1 MNVSNRFI
9 FVALLLFAFLTCS
22 KNPNAPDYEKE
33 IAVFGFLWG
42 NKPMTAERAMMISYT
57 QPIDAAYDLEQ
68 ATIKNA
74 NVTISEVSTGKIYV
88 LDDAKKPGFYFN
100 DSLIAKP
107 KTEYFLKIEVDNKV
121 VMARTSVPPLLN
133 LVTDLQQGNVDS
145 VYQDRLS
152 FEQPIFV
159 DCEDGEQIIIVDV
172 YCNESWENA
181 EYINPFWGQKKPGDA
196 GEYGGQDGNSEPR
209 HIVASAKFKDL
220 FSLNFPGQYVIDW
233 YASMIGFFGSYTMQ
247 VMAID
252 DNYYNFINKN
262 EYPELQ
268 SGVQGGIGVFGSM
281 CGEMYQLYILKP

>member
-9 FVALLLFAFLTCS
+9 FVVLLLVTILSCS

-42 NKPMTAERAMMISYT
+42 NKPMTADRAMMISYT
-57 QPIDAAYDLEQ
+57 QPIDDAYDLEQ

-74 NVTISEVSTGKIYV
+74 NVTITEVSTGKIYV

-107 KTEYFLKIEVDNKV
+107 KTEYLLKIEVDNKIV
-121 VMARTSVPPLLN
+121 TARTSVPPMLN
-133 LVTDLQQGNVDS
+133 LQTNLQKDRVDS
-145 VYQDRLS
+145 VYHEGLS
-152 FEQPIFV
+152 NEKPIFV
-159 DCEDGEQIIIVDV
+159 DCEDGEQIIVVDV
-172 YCNESWENA
+172 YCYELWENA

-196 GEYGGQDGNSEPR
+196 GEYGGPDGNSEPR
-209 HIVASAKFKDL
+209 HIVATAKFKDL

-233 YASMIGFFGSYTMQ
+233 YSSMIGFFGSYTMQ

-281 CGEMYQLYILKP
+281 CGETYQLYILKP

>member
-209 HIVASAKFKDL
+209 HIVAS
-220 FSLNFPGQYVIDW
+220 
-233 YASMIGFFGSYTMQ
+233 
-247 VMAID
+247 
-252 DNYYNFINKN
+252 
-262 EYPELQ
+262 
-268 SGVQGGIGVFGSM
+268 
-281 CGEMYQLYILKP
+281 

>member
-1 MNVSNRFI
+1 MKVTNKYI
-9 FVALLLFAFLTCS
+9 FVALLLFTFLTCS
-22 KNPNAPDYEKE
+22 KNPSAPDYEKE

-42 NKPMTAERAMMISYT
+42 NKPMSAERAIMISYT
-57 QPIDAAYDLEQ
+57 QPIDDAYDLEQ

-74 NVTISEVSTGKIYV
+74 DVTISDGSTGKVYV
-88 LDDAKKPGFYFN
+88 LDDAEKAGFYFN

-107 KTEYFLKIEVDNKV
+107 NTEYLLKIKVDNKV
-121 VMARTSVPPLLN
+121 VTARTSVPPAFN
-133 LVTDLQQGNVDS
+133 LQTDLQKDRIDS

-152 FEQPIFV
+152 FEKPIFV
-159 DCEDGEQIIIVDV
+159 DCEDGEQIIVVDV

-181 EYINPFWGQKKPGDA
+181 EYINPFWGQKKPNDA

-209 HIVASAKFKDL
+209 HIIASAKFKDL

-268 SGVQGGIGVFGSM
+268 SGIEGGIGVFGSV
-281 CGEMYQLYILKP
+281 CGETFQLYILKP